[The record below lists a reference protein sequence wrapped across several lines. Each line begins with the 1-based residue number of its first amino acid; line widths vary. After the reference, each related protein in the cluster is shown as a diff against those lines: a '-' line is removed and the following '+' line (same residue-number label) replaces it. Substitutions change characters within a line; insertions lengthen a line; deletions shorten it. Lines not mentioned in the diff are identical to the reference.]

1 MQRTKV
7 EKYIYKVCTKT
18 ASGDFITECDYE
30 SPVKITSQKE
40 QKRVLTE
47 LGYPGSLLVLV
58 DTETACYEMSDDEF
72 FAHAVKVQK
81 TENEK

>member
-7 EKYIYKVCTKT
+7 EKYIYKVFTKT
-18 ASGDFITECDYE
+18 PSGDFITERDYE
-30 SPVKITSQKE
+30 SPVKITSQKD
-40 QKRVLTE
+40 QKKVLAE
-47 LGYPGSLLVLV
+47 LGYPGSALVLV
-58 DTETACYEMSDDEF
+58 DTETACYEMPDDEF

>member
-18 ASGDFITECDYE
+18 PYGDFITERDYE
-30 SPVKITSQKE
+30 SPVKVTSQKK
-40 QKRVLTE
+40 QKRVLAE
-47 LGYPGSLLVLV
+47 LGYPGSVLVLV
-58 DTETACYEMSDDEF
+58 DTETVCYEMPDDEF

>member
-18 ASGDFITECDYE
+18 QSGNFITERDYE
-30 SPVKITSQKE
+30 SPVKIATLKDH
-40 QKRVLTE
+40 KRVLAE
-47 LGYPGSLLVLV
+47 LGYPGSVLVLV
-58 DTETACYEMSDDEF
+58 DTETACYEMPDDEF
-72 FAHAVKVQK
+72 FAHAKKIQK

>member
-18 ASGDFITECDYE
+18 PSGDFITERDYE
-30 SPVKITSQKE
+30 SPVKITSQKD
-40 QKRVLTE
+40 QNKVLAE
-47 LGYPGSLLVLV
+47 LGYPGSVLVLV

>member
-18 ASGDFITECDYE
+18 PSGDFITECDYE
-30 SPVKITSQKE
+30 STVKIATLKDH
-40 QKRVLTE
+40 KRVLAE
-47 LGYPGSLLVLV
+47 LGYPGSVLVLV
-58 DTETACYEMSDDEF
+58 DTETACYAMPDDEF

>member
-7 EKYIYKVCTKT
+7 EKYNYKVCTKT
-18 ASGDFITECDYE
+18 PSGDFITECDYE
-30 SPVKITSQKE
+30 SPVKVTSQTE
-40 QKRVLTE
+40 QKRVLSE
-47 LGYPGSLLVLV
+47 LGYPGSVLVLV
-58 DTETACYEMSDDEF
+58 DTETACYEMADDEF

>member
-7 EKYIYKVCTKT
+7 EKYIYKVCTKIQ
-18 ASGDFITECDYE
+18 SGDFITERDYE
-30 SPVKITSQKE
+30 SPVKVTSQKE
-40 QKRVLTE
+40 QKRVLAE
-47 LGYPGSLLVLV
+47 LGYPGSMLVLV
-58 DTETACYEMSDDEF
+58 DTETACYEMPDDEF

>member
-1 MQRTKV
+1 MQRTRV

-18 ASGDFITECDYE
+18 PSGDFITECDHE
-30 SPVKITSQKE
+30 SPRKITSQKD
-40 QKRVLTE
+40 QKKVLAD
-47 LGYPGSLLVLV
+47 LGFPGSVLVLV

>member
-18 ASGDFITECDYE
+18 PSGDFITECDYE
-30 SPVKITSQKE
+30 SPVKFTSQRD
-40 QKRVLTE
+40 QKRLLAE
-47 LGYPGSLLVLV
+47 LGYPCSVLVLV
-58 DTETACYEMSDDEF
+58 DTETACYEMPDDEF